1 MQDLQTIGRWLVIA
15 GVGLAAVGALVWLVG
30 RLTDWQN
37 LPGTIKVETNG
48 WTCVIPLLG
57 SIVLSILLTILLN
70 VIFRGSNR

>member
-30 RLTDWQN
+30 RLTGWQN

-48 WTCVIPLLG
+48 WTCIIPLLG
-57 SIVLSILLTILLN
+57 SIVLSILLTVLLN